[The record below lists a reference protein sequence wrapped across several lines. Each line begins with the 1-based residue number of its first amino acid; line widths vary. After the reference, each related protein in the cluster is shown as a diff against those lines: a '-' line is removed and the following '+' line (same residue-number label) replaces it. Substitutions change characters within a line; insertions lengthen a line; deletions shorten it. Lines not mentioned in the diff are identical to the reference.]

1 MVDKLTAGAGIDG
14 SEVDTEAGFARR
26 MGMTRQAVNKAKQ
39 DGRISG
45 DAITPDGRIV
55 VVRAALQL
63 GRMPPGGAENP
74 AADASP
80 ASTDDPLY
88 AQSRARRE
96 AANAEIAELE
106 LRVRRG
112 QFLEKTLVAR
122 MVTGFF
128 TEIRDGSI
136 LAVRNNRE
144 RPDEAL
150 HEFFTKKADELMTK
164 AQEMDAI
171 ARKGA

>member
-1 MVDKLTAGAGIDG
+1 MVDKWTDGAVIDG
-14 SEVDTEAGFARR
+14 SEVDTEAGFARL

-45 DAITPDGRIV
+45 DAIAPDGRIV
-55 VVRAALQL
+55 VARAAQQL
-63 GRMPPGGAENP
+63 GRVLPGGAGAR
-74 AADASP
+74 AADAIP
-80 ASTDDPLY
+80 ASTDDPIY

-96 AANAEIAELE
+96 AANAELAELE
-106 LRVRRG
+106 LMVRRG
-112 QFLEKTLVAR
+112 QFLEKTVVAR

-136 LAVRNNRE
+136 LAVRNNPQ

-150 HEFFTKKADELMTK
+150 HEFFTRKADELEKK
-164 AQEMDAI
+164 AQEMDVL